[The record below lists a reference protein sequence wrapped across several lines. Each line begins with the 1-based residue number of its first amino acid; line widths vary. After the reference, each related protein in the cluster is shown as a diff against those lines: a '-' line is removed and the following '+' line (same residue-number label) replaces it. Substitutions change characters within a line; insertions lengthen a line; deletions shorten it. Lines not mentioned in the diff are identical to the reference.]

1 MIYMLHITTVAL
13 SISGFILRGILLFSG
28 STLIRQK
35 LFRIVPHIV
44 DTLLLASA
52 ITLAFQ
58 RGLNPAEQPWLAMKI
73 VGLLVYIA
81 LGLVAFRF
89 GRTRNQRMLAWLG
102 GIVVFAY
109 IVGLAITKQVF
120 LGL

>member
-28 STLIRQK
+28 SALIRQK
-35 LFRIVPHIV
+35 FFRIVPHIV

-58 RGLNPAEQPWLAMKI
+58 RGHNPAEQPWLAMKM
-73 VGLLVYIA
+73 VGILVYIG

-89 GRTRNQRMLAWLG
+89 GKTRNQRMLAWLG
-102 GIVVFAY
+102 AIIVFAY